1 MTTGGGSGGPAQF
14 ALDLPVREGMA
25 REDFFV
31 TGANRA
37 ALRIIEGWPEQFP
50 RKPVLALCGPPGCGK
65 THLAKIWRQRTGALL
80 AAPEDILTENVPAL
94 LSQGHLVIE
103 DMPGKA
109 LDEVALFHL
118 VNLARETQGAVLFT
132 ARDFPA
138 RWPIALPDLRSRL
151 KAALVALIEE
161 PDDALLRAVLV
172 KLFTDRQI
180 RVNERAINYML
191 TRMERS
197 LAAARE
203 LVRTIDA
210 RALAE
215 RAEVTRAFISK
226 VMRRD
231 MAE

>member
-1 MTTGGGSGGPAQF
+1 MTARGSGPAQF

-37 ALRIIEGWPEQFP
+37 PLRLMESWPEQFP
-50 RKPVLALCGPPGCGK
+50 RKPVLVLCGPPGCGK
-65 THLAKIWRQRTGALL
+65 THLAKIWRQRTGALH
-80 AAPEDILTENVPAL
+80 AGPEDILTENVPAL
-94 LSQGHLVIE
+94 LSKGHLVIE
-103 DMPGKA
+103 DMPGDT

-118 VNLARETQGAVLFT
+118 VNLARETQAAVLLT

-151 KAALVALIEE
+151 KAALVARIEE

-180 RVNERAINYML
+180 RVSEQAINYML

-203 LVRTIDA
+203 LVRAIDA

-215 RAEVTRAFISK
+215 KAEVTRAFIAR
-226 VMRRD
+226 VMRER
-231 MAE
+231 AEGD